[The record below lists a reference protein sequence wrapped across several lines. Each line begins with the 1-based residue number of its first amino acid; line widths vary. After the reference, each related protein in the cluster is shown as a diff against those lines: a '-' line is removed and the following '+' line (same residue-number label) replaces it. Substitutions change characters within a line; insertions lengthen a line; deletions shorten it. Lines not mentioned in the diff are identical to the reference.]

1 MTTNACTRVA
11 LAIGL
16 LLIVV
21 TTAAAQSATQ
31 GSEPGKIWIVAGG
44 SSTTL
49 LGDCTGCAAD
59 TYLHT
64 GAVLGIVGKSI
75 TRRTDGGVEVLWVP
89 NTAVGGGEVPIRTT
103 FLTGAFQF
111 RPWMSKGFFVR
122 FNVGM
127 AFVRNWTIELNGE
140 TPPITSK
147 AFAVGLGAG
156 WEWRFN
162 GRVGGQI
169 FGTQHVAALGDL
181 TAADTTAENVM
192 GNFWSVGAAIV
203 IR

>member
-1 MTTNACTRVA
+1 VA
-11 LAIGL
+11 IAITSL
-16 LLIVV
+16 FIVA
-21 TTAAAQSATQ
+21 TSASAQSAAQ

-64 GAVLGIVGKSI
+64 GAVLGIFGKSI
-75 TRRTDGGVEVLWVP
+75 TRRADGGVEVLWVP
-89 NTAVGGGEVPIRTT
+89 NTAVGAGNVPIRTT

-111 RPWMSKGFFVR
+111 RPWVSKGFFVR
-122 FNVGM
+122 FSVGM

-147 AFAVGLGAG
+147 AFAIGLGAG
-156 WEWRFN
+156 WEWRWTRRF
-162 GRVGGQI
+162 GAQV
-169 FGTQHVAALGDL
+169 FGTQHAAALGDL
-181 TAADTTAENVM
+181 VGGGMTAENVM
-192 GNFWSVGAAIV
+192 GNFWSVGAAVV